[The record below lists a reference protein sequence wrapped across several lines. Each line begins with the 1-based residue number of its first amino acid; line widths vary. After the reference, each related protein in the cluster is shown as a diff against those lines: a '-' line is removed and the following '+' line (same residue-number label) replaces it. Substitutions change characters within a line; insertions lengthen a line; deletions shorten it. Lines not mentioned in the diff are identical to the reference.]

1 MERTIYRPAVLSEA
15 EEVAT
20 DLAPT
25 GERMKNDEFR
35 TPPAIFAALDD
46 EFHFTVDVAAN
57 EENALC
63 KGFIRNNAA
72 GGALEEG
79 RKWGLPGGTWW
90 CNPPYSQPNIEKFLE
105 MADFQATVYGTSGV
119 VLVPLDPTAGWRRFV
134 LSHAAEVRIVMG
146 RLRFLNADGTQS
158 SSCARCASALI
169 VYRPRYHGPTATSY
183 VERAAIEARGNSI
196 LGLRA

>member
-1 MERTIYRPAVLSEA
+1 
-15 EEVAT
+15 
-20 DLAPT
+20 
-25 GERMKNDEFR
+25 MKNDEFR

-105 MADFQATVYGTSGV
+105 AALFQSQVFGLSGV
-119 VLVPLDPTAGWRRFV
+119 VLVPLDPTEAWNRFV
-134 LSHAAEVRIVMG
+134 LFQAAEVRIVVG
-146 RLRFLNADGTQS
+146 RLRFSNPDGS
-158 SSCARCASALI
+158 RSASCARCPSALI
-169 VYRPRYHGPTATSY
+169 VYRARYTGPTLTSY
-183 VERAAIEARGNSI
+183 VRRDVIEGKGNSI

>member
-1 MERTIYRPAVLSEA
+1 MTLKEFEKIRRFSNS
-15 EEVAT
+15 
-20 DLAPT
+20 T